1 MVPRQPL
8 TRDHQVLNEQ
18 VTASQLSEGR
28 LPFRITAGPVL
39 GTLSFFRAGGVN
51 GVNAFIRVILWLQ
64 MIRERLAPRRQDAN
78 DYEAASNLSRK
89 VGLPEFP
96 YKRLLK
102 VLVALST
109 LISFP
114 ISAHATLYVV
124 VLDAR
129 EIAIASDGK
138 WLIVPGDNSGPVSQI
153 KEKVIRLS
161 PQLAFICDGRTEIDT
176 TSVKIRAAELA
187 QQINHEYQSQ
197 GGSNHV
203 MAVLALDAT
212 RANRVCASKSSA

>member
-1 MVPRQPL
+1 M
-8 TRDHQVLNEQ
+8 
-18 VTASQLSEGR
+18 
-28 LPFRITAGPVL
+28 
-39 GTLSFFRAGGVN
+39 
-51 GVNAFIRVILWLQ
+51 Q

-138 WLIVPGDNSGPVSQI
+138 WLIVPGDNSAPVSQI

-161 PQLAFICDGRTEIDT
+161 PQTGIHVRWTHGNRHNVGQNPSGPKRLKYSEGREPRWKGPMPADDCDGRAFAYSLRYCEKHAILPHFYLSFSGFTGIGRI
-176 TSVKIRAAELA
+176 SYSI
-187 QQINHEYQSQ
+187 
-197 GGSNHV
+197 SNCPEPV
-203 MAVLALDAT
+203 RFYYPFSD
-212 RANRVCASKSSA
+212 N